1 MILTDKIWLGAAA
14 GAVGMG
20 AFGDK
25 DRPIGDRL
33 APGAALGIVAGI
45 GSSAIYSAA
54 KKTGRLGLHG
64 GTSYFS
70 SMSSKY
76 VDLTKAVKNPYTG
89 LTKAGMGPLAATF
102 HAYGTRG
109 VFTGL
114 GAVIG
119 ASVAGE
125 DHRAQG
131 AAIGGGI
138 GFAARSL
145 IGGAHVYKEWGTM
158 HYPKFMPKTFMGK
171 TRNAG
176 QSVSRPG
183 GKLALIAGL
192 SALAFVAGAAL
203 SNHDHVTAA
212 SYNAG
217 AEAGYDAYDPGSAPD
232 SGIQERVKNIGA
244 HGDVVLGSHGARHG

>member
-14 GAVGMG
+14 GAVGVG
-20 AFGDK
+20 AFGDR
-25 DRPIGDRL
+25 DRPIGDKL
-33 APGAALGIVAGI
+33 AAGATLGVVAGI
-45 GSSAIYSAA
+45 GSSAILSAA
-54 KKTGRLGLHG
+54 KKTGRLGWHG
-64 GTSYFS
+64 GTTYLS

-76 VDLTKAVKNPYTG
+76 ADLTKAVKKPYTG
-89 LTKAGMGPLAATF
+89 LTKAGMGPLAASF
-102 HAYGTRG
+102 RAYGTRG

-114 GAVIG
+114 GAVVG

-125 DHRAQG
+125 DHRMQG
-131 AAIGGGI
+131 AAIGAGV
-138 GFAARSL
+138 GFAARNL
-145 IGGAHVYKEWGTM
+145 VGGAQVYKQFGTM

-176 QSVSRPG
+176 QAVSRPG
-183 GKLALIAGL
+183 GKLAFIAGL

-217 AEAGYDAYDPGSAPD
+217 AESGYDAYDPGSAPD
-232 SGIQERVKNIGA
+232 SGIQENIGA